1 LSARVLFGIWLGT
14 MAAVGFAMAPLKWT
28 GRMIYAAISLA
39 VVLPPET
46 FTGAIWINAAG
57 VTAAAA
63 VLAIDWMR
71 QRALRRSGAPEAPAT
86 PY

>member
-1 LSARVLFGIWLGT
+1 MGRALY
-14 MAAVGFAMAPLKWT
+14 AVIA
-28 GRMIYAAISLA
+28 LA

-46 FTGAIWINAAG
+46 FAGAIWINAAG
-57 VTAAAA
+57 VTAAII

-71 QRALRRSGAPEAPAT
+71 ERALRKSGVAEAPAT